1 MESVLPKMTILKKAA
16 KIVAV
21 LTLVVIT
28 LVTLAS
34 LTSTPNENNQT
45 TPTPT
50 RESAIPLNAAKVS
63 VDQDL
68 HPPILHSDDWNQ
80 PVPLSSAVNTAGA
93 EDSPFMMPDGNTL
106 YFFFTPDPHI
116 PPEKQLLDGVTG
128 IYVSKKQDGVWLN
141 AERVILQDSGKLALD
156 GAEFVQDN
164 VMWFASAR
172 EGFTGLNLFTAEFK
186 DGKWTNWQYTGDKL
200 NKEYQ
205 VGEMHITTDW
215 SQMYFHS
222 SRAGG
227 KGQYDIWVT
236 EKVGGEWQEP
246 KNIAAVNTAEN
257 EGWPYITQDR
267 NELWFTRTYMG
278 TPAIYRSVNV
288 NGVWSEPQLIL
299 SQFAGEPSLDNA
311 GNIYFT
317 HHFYNSSSQM
327 VEADIYV
334 ATKI

>member
-1 MESVLPKMTILKKAA
+1 MSKMTTLQKGA
-16 KIVAV
+16 KIAAI
-21 LTLVVIT
+21 LTLVVIV
-28 LVTLAS
+28 LVALAS
-34 LTSTPNENNQT
+34 LNSTPNENNQT
-45 TPTPT
+45 TPT
-50 RESAIPLNAAKVS
+50 RESAISPNAVKVS

-106 YFFFTPDPHI
+106 YFFFTPDPNI

-128 IYVSKKQDGVWLN
+128 IYVSKKQDGSWLN
-141 AERVILQDSGKLALD
+141 AERVILQDSNKLALD

-186 DGKWTNWQYTGDKL
+186 DGKWTNWQYTGDKI

-205 VGEMHITTDW
+205 VGEMHITADW
-215 SQMYFHS
+215 SQLYFHS
-222 SRAGG
+222 ARESG

-246 KNIAAVNTAEN
+246 QNIAAVNTAEN
-257 EGWPYITQDR
+257 EGWPYITQDG

-278 TPAIYRSVNV
+278 TPAIYRSLNV
-288 NGVWSEPQLIL
+288 NGFWSEPQLIL

-334 ATKI
+334 ATKK